1 MSKITPLSFY
11 TNDELIRYASTAEDD
26 LIIELTKRLE
36 KTLKELEDEQR
47 DEEDSVQVTKYK

>member
-11 TNDELIRYASTAEDD
+11 TNNELIRYASTAEDD

-36 KTLKELEDEQR
+36 KTLKELEDVQR
-47 DEEDSVQVTKYK
+47 IEKDSV

>member
-11 TNDELIRYASTAEDD
+11 TNGEFIRYASTAEDD

-36 KTLKELEDEQR
+36 ETLKELEDVQR
-47 DEEDSVQVTKYK
+47 IKKDSVQTTKYL